1 MFLQEWEVCRLE
13 NNTLDNSNIHINVLP
28 TKKFKTTMVT
38 FKFMAPLD
46 YKTITARS
54 ILSKV
59 LVRATQQWPND
70 KALNR
75 HLSSLYGAYI
85 NSFVSKFKDKHVITI
100 SLEIANE
107 RYLKDSTP
115 LFEKGL
121 KTLKELIWNPLIIDE
136 QFNENYVAQEKS
148 LLTKKLEAM
157 IDNKAQYSF
166 LKLMN
171 HMFENEP
178 YKYLATGQVEQI
190 PHVTAKNLY
199 DTYKSMLHND
209 DCAIYVVGN
218 VDKQNV
224 IDMIQE
230 NFEIQPFKLERNTQ
244 PDLINHYESPKFI
257 IDEDEV
263 DQAKLNLGYRF
274 PTYYGKDNYYAFV
287 VLNMMFGG
295 DPSSVLFNEVREK
308 QSLAYS
314 IHSQVDGKNGFLF
327 VLSGVSAAKYELA
340 KDTILDE
347 FEKLKNGDF
356 EDGKLDLA
364 KKIIISHRHESTDR
378 PKSIIELLHNQV
390 LLDNSQS
397 EEEFITAINA
407 VTREDVIKLAN
418 EAKLDTIYV
427 LTKGGQTK

>member
-1 MFLQEWEVCRLE
+1 ME
-13 NNTLDNSNIHINVLP
+13 NKKHDYSNIHINVLP
-28 TKKFKTTMVT
+28 TEKFKTTMVT

-59 LVRATQQWPND
+59 LVRATQQWPKD
-70 KALNR
+70 KVLNR

-121 KTLKELIWNPLIIDE
+121 KTLKELIYNPLITDE
-136 QFNENYVAQEKS
+136 QFNENFVAQEKS

-157 IDNKAQYSF
+157 SDNKAQYSF

-178 YKYLATGQVEQI
+178 YKYLATGQVERI

>member
-1 MFLQEWEVCRLE
+1 ME
-13 NNTLDNSNIHINVLP
+13 NNTLDNSNIHIKVLP

-224 IDMIQE
+224 IDTIQE
-230 NFEIQPFKLERNTQ
+230 NFNIKPFKF
-244 PDLINHYESPKFI
+244 ESNNRPEHIDPNKSSKFI
-257 IDEDEV
+257 IDNDEV

-274 PTYYGKDNYYAFV
+274 PTYFGKENYYAFV

-314 IHSQVDGKNGFLF
+314 IHSQIDGKNGFLF
-327 VLSGVSAAKYELA
+327 VLSGVSASKYEIA

-347 FEKLKNGDF
+347 FEKLKNGNFD
-356 EDGKLDLA
+356 DDKLELA

-390 LLDNSQS
+390 LLDKPQS

-407 VTREDVIKLAN
+407 VTRKDVIKLAN
-418 EAKLDTIYV
+418 EAMLDTIYV
-427 LTKGGQTK
+427 LTKGGQSE

>member
-1 MFLQEWEVCRLE
+1 ME

-224 IDMIQE
+224 IDTIQE
-230 NFEIQPFKLERNTQ
+230 NFNIKPFKF
-244 PDLINHYESPKFI
+244 ESNNRPEHIDQNKSSKFI
-257 IDEDEV
+257 IDNDEV

-274 PTYYGKDNYYAFV
+274 PTYFGKENYYAFI

-314 IHSQVDGKNGFLF
+314 IHSQIDGKNGFLF
-327 VLSGVSAAKYELA
+327 VLSGVSASKYEIA

-347 FEKLKNGDF
+347 FEKLKNGNFD
-356 EDGKLDLA
+356 DDKLELA

-390 LLDNSQS
+390 LLDKPQS

-418 EAKLDTIYV
+418 EAMLDTIYV
-427 LTKGGQTK
+427 LTKGGQSE

>member
-1 MFLQEWEVCRLE
+1 ME

-100 SLEIANE
+100 SLEIVNE

-224 IDMIQE
+224 IDTIQE
-230 NFEIQPFKLERNTQ
+230 NFNIKPFKF
-244 PDLINHYESPKFI
+244 ESNNRPEHIDQNKSSKFI
-257 IDEDEV
+257 IDNDEV

-274 PTYYGKDNYYAFV
+274 PTYFGKENYYAFV

-314 IHSQVDGKNGFLF
+314 IHSQIDGKNGFLF
-327 VLSGVSAAKYELA
+327 VLSGVSASKYEIA

-347 FEKLKNGDF
+347 FEKLKNGNFD
-356 EDGKLDLA
+356 DGKLELA

-390 LLDNSQS
+390 LLDKPQS

-418 EAKLDTIYV
+418 KAMLDTIYV
-427 LTKGGQTK
+427 LTKGGQSE

>member
-1 MFLQEWEVCRLE
+1 ME

-224 IDMIQE
+224 IDTIQE
-230 NFEIQPFKLERNTQ
+230 NFNIKPFKF
-244 PDLINHYESPKFI
+244 ESNNRPEHIDQNKSSKFI
-257 IDEDEV
+257 IDNDEV

-274 PTYYGKDNYYAFV
+274 PTYFGKENYYAFV

-314 IHSQVDGKNGFLF
+314 IHSQIDGKNGFLF
-327 VLSGVSAAKYELA
+327 VLSGVSASKYEIA

-347 FEKLKNGDF
+347 FEKLKNGNFD
-356 EDGKLDLA
+356 DDKLELA

-378 PKSIIELLHNQV
+378 SKSIIELLHNQV
-390 LLDNSQS
+390 LLDKPQS

-418 EAKLDTIYV
+418 EAMLDTIYV
-427 LTKGGQTK
+427 LTKGGQSE

>member
-1 MFLQEWEVCRLE
+1 ME

-224 IDMIQE
+224 IDTIQE
-230 NFEIQPFKLERNTQ
+230 NFNIKPFKF
-244 PDLINHYESPKFI
+244 ESNNRPEHIDPNKSSKFI
-257 IDEDEV
+257 IYNDEV

-274 PTYYGKDNYYAFV
+274 PTYFGKENYYAFV

-314 IHSQVDGKNGFLF
+314 IHSQIDGKNGFLF
-327 VLSGVSAAKYELA
+327 VLSGVSASKYEIA

-347 FEKLKNGDF
+347 FEKLKNGNFD
-356 EDGKLDLA
+356 DDKLELA

-390 LLDNSQS
+390 LLDKPQS

-418 EAKLDTIYV
+418 EAMLDTIYV
-427 LTKGGQTK
+427 LTKGGQSE